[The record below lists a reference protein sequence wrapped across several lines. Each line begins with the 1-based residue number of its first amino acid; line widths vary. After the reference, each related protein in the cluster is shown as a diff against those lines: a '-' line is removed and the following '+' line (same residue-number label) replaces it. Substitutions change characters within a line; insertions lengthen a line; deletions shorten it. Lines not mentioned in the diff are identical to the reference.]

1 MPKEIVFPAKSTF
14 ELHEYVDNPLS
25 SDEIRG
31 PTVSTLISP
40 GTEIGWANWANGDD
54 FPIRPG
60 YAAIFRVEDIGESV
74 EGVEKGELRFC
85 MGYHR
90 QTQQYPVHFTM
101 KLPPDGIAPNI
112 ALLTRLMG
120 VSMTTLMTTKARP
133 GDKVIVCGAGPVG
146 LLAAHNFNIGG
157 YDVSVVEPNA
167 LRRTQAEQSGIASVM
182 AQMPLED
189 ADYVGRVALVVD
201 CSGHEEAVLDG
212 CKIVRKMGEVVLVG
226 VPWCAYTDLNAHEI
240 IKAVF
245 FNFVDLRSGWEW
257 LVPIQTRDFVWEELL
272 EGYNNAPYS
281 TFGGFERALKWLSE
295 GRIKLEGLIATVSP
309 KNPNEIYAQIQNR
322 EIKEP
327 FIIYDWESFS

>member
-14 ELHEYVDNPLS
+14 ELHEYVDDTLG

-31 PTVSTLISP
+31 PTVATLISP
-40 GTEIGWANWANGDD
+40 GTEIGWANGED

-60 YAAIFRVEDIGESV
+60 YAAIFRVEDIGENV
-74 EGVEKGELRFC
+74 ESVEKGELRFC

-90 QTQQYPVHFTM
+90 QTQQCPVRFTM
-101 KLPPDGIAPNI
+101 KLPDGIAPYV
-112 ALLTRLMG
+112 ALLARLMG

-189 ADYVGRVALVVD
+189 NDYAGRVALVVD
-201 CSGHEEAVLDG
+201 CSGHEGAVLDG

-226 VPWCAYTDLNAHEI
+226 VPWHAYTDLNAHEI

-257 LVPIQTRDFVWEELL
+257 MVPIQTRDFVWEELL
-272 EGYNNAPYS
+272 EGYNNAPHS
-281 TFGGFERALKWLSE
+281 TFSGFERALKWLGE
-295 GRIKLEGLIATVSP
+295 GRINVEGLITTISP
-309 KNPNEIYAQIQNR
+309 KNPDEVYSQIQNKG
-322 EIKEP
+322 IKEP
-327 FIIYDWESFS
+327 FIIYDWDNFL